1 MTPAAARS
9 FVTVTERPGQA
20 ASGIQLEMLAARYA
34 WAASLASGKDVL
46 EAGCGAGLGLPIVAR
61 VARSV
66 HAGDVD
72 ADNLQDAVMACAEES
87 NIRLDRFP
95 AEHLPFPHE
104 SFDLVLLFEAIYYV
118 PDAQRFFE
126 EAHRVLRPGGSL
138 LIVTVNPAWTGFN
151 PSPFSVRYYS
161 ADELRAGLEQAGFA
175 AEVRGA
181 FPENAGWTAAVIRGS
196 RRAAVALNLIP
207 RTMRGKAL
215 LKRMFYGRLNLL
227 PERLGEASGMPP
239 AFEELAGNRAKLRRV
254 RVLYAQAT
262 KRL

>member
-1 MTPAAARS
+1 VTPATARS

-34 WAASLASGKDVL
+34 WAASQAYGKEVL

-72 ADNLQDAVMACAEES
+72 EENLRAADRACAEES
-87 NIRLDRFP
+87 NVQLGLFP
-95 AEHLPFPHE
+95 AEQLPFPDE

-118 PDAQRFFE
+118 PDAPRFFKD
-126 EAHRVLRPGGSL
+126 AHRVLRRGGSL

-151 PSPFSVRYYS
+151 PSPFSVHYFS
-161 ADELRAGLEQAGFA
+161 TDELLAGLEQAGFA
-175 AEVRGA
+175 TRVQGA
-181 FPENAGWTAAVIRGS
+181 FPENAGWTATAIRWS
-196 RRAAVALNLIP
+196 RRAAVALRLVP

-215 LKRMFYGRLNLL
+215 LKRIFYGRLNPL
-227 PERLGEASGMPP
+227 PGRLTEASGQPP
-239 AFEELAGNRAKLRRV
+239 ALEELDGTPATLSSY
-254 RVLYAQAT
+254 RVLYARAT
-262 KRL
+262 KT